1 MYRIYVV
8 FDCIPGKREAFVKA
22 VTEKGIL
29 SAVRAEDGCHRYDY
43 YFSEADANE
52 LLLIEAWESKRHQQ
66 IHIEQPHMDLLR
78 EIKDDYIKET
88 TLGEFELKN

>member
-43 YFSEADANE
+43 YFSEADANQ
-52 LLLIEAWESKRHQQ
+52 LLLIEEWETKRHQE
-66 IHIEQPHMDLLR
+66 IHIQQPHMTLLR
-78 EIKDDYIKET
+78 EMKSDYILSTK
-88 TLGEFELKN
+88 LGEFDFK

>member
-43 YFSEADANE
+43 YFSEADANQ
-52 LLLIEAWESKRHQQ
+52 LLLIEEWETKRHQE
-66 IHIEQPHMDLLR
+66 IHIQQPHMALLR
-78 EIKDDYIKET
+78 EMKSDYIISTK
-88 TLGEFELKN
+88 LGEFDFK

>member
-43 YFSEADANE
+43 YFSEADANQ
-52 LLLIEAWESKRHQQ
+52 LLLIEEWETKRHQE
-66 IHIEQPHMDLLR
+66 IHIQQPHMALLR
-78 EIKDDYIKET
+78 EMKSDYILSTK
-88 TLGEFELKN
+88 LGEFDFK

>member
-43 YFSEADANE
+43 YFSEADANQ
-52 LLLIEAWESKRHQQ
+52 LLLIEEWETKRHQE
-66 IHIEQPHMDLLR
+66 IHIQQPHMALLR
-78 EIKDDYIKET
+78 EMKSDYIISTK
-88 TLGEFELKN
+88 LGEFELK

>member
-43 YFSEADANE
+43 YFSEADANQ
-52 LLLIEAWESKRHQQ
+52 LLLIEEWETKRHQE
-66 IHIEQPHMDLLR
+66 IHIKQPHMALLR
-78 EIKDDYIKET
+78 EMKSDYILSTK
-88 TLGEFELKN
+88 LGEFDFK

>member
-43 YFSEADANE
+43 YFSEADQNE
-52 LLLIEAWESKRHQQ
+52 LLLIEGWETKEHQQ
-66 IHIEQPHMDLLR
+66 VHIDQPHMALLR
-78 EIKDDYIKET
+78 SFKNDYVET
-88 TLGEFELKN
+88 TTLREFELK